1 MYENIM
7 TTLSEREYLSL
18 YKPVAPQLGCYENPF
33 AILLTI
39 TEEILVK
46 LQLINF
52 VDERKMLSRDFEQL
66 FVDGRVIKHTDNIY
80 YLVSPHTVHVI
91 ILEH

>member
-46 LQLINF
+46 L
-52 VDERKMLSRDFEQL
+52 
-66 FVDGRVIKHTDNIY
+66 
-80 YLVSPHTVHVI
+80 
-91 ILEH
+91 